1 MNIFQ
6 NREIF
11 FGKSNF
17 INIHSHMSKF
27 WKLAREIKAE
37 LGDQKYYLDGYM
49 NIIFETLADM
59 DLGTASAIADN
70 ICSNILGDC
79 YVILGENAKKEK
91 EKSKFFDMVQ
101 KYIEEHTVNFK
112 ENHTKSEFY
121 AANIIIDNLEL
132 LHQELKKRYKAEVL
146 SDIDYPLASE
156 YYKKITSIIDE
167 EKMERF
173 NDIIAESFIFGSI
186 GISAA
191 QHFIV
196 YAVGMLVYRD
206 PESSKQIYQLM
217 MEEK

>member
-6 NREIF
+6 NRDIF

-17 INIHSHMSKF
+17 INIHSHMNEF
-27 WKLAREIKAE
+27 WKLAKEIKAE

-70 ICSNILGDC
+70 ICSNVLGDC
-79 YVILGENAKKEK
+79 YVIMGENARKEK
-91 EKSKFFDMVQ
+91 EKSKFFDIVQ
-101 KYIEEHTVNFK
+101 KYIEEHPVNFK

-132 LHQELKKRYKAEVL
+132 LHQEFKKRYKAEVL
-146 SDIDYPLASE
+146 SSIDYPLASE

-173 NDIIAESFIFGSI
+173 NDIIAESFIFGPI
-186 GISAA
+186 GISAS

-196 YAVGMLVYRD
+196 CAVGMLVYRD
-206 PESSKQIYQLM
+206 PESSKQLYQLM
-217 MEEK
+217 MEEE